1 MLNYILYRNLHTIFL
16 QIVHWKGDNLV
27 NYSTFVIE
35 TQSIDYIMAKI
46 IVQDTLITVLNFE
59 EQDYISL
66 TDMASAKEGDSR
78 AADVIKNWIR
88 SRYTIEFLG
97 TWEVIHN
104 PNFKVVEFDHFRKS
118 AGLPSFV
125 LSASEWIERT
135 NAIGIIVKKG
145 RYGGT
150 YAHKDIAFE
159 FGYAISVPFKLYL
172 IEEFQRL
179 KTEEQRQLGWSV
191 KRELSKINYRIH
203 TDAIKQNLIPPEVTP
218 AQASIIYANEADVLN
233 VAMFGMTAKQWRETN
248 PDLKGNIRDYATVN
262 ELICLSNMENLNAV
276 FIEQNMTQRER
287 LVKLNQIAIHQMNIL
302 GNGDNNNHRLLE

>member
-1 MLNYILYRNLHTIFL
+1 MNCT
-16 QIVHWKGDNLV
+16 
-27 NYSTFVIE
+27 TFVAE
-35 TQSIDYIMAKI
+35 TQSINYIMAKI
-46 IVQDTLITVLNFE
+46 IVQNTQINVLNFK

-97 TWEVIHN
+97 TWEIIHN

-125 LSASEWIERT
+125 LSASEWIEQT

-159 FGYAISVPFKLYL
+159 FGSAISVPFKLYL

-179 KTEEQRQLGWSV
+179 KTEEQQQLGWSA

-203 TDAIKQNLIPPEVTP
+203 TDAIKQNLIPQEVTSV
-218 AQASIIYANEADVLN
+218 QASIIYANEADVLN
-233 VAMFGMTAKQWRETN
+233 VAMFGMTAKQWREAN
-248 PDLKGNIRDYATVN
+248 PELKGNIRDYATIN
-262 ELICLSNMENLNAV
+262 ELICLSYMENLNAG
-276 FIEQNMTQRER
+276 FIEQSMTQRER

-302 GNGDNNNHRLLE
+302 GNGDEDNRKLLK